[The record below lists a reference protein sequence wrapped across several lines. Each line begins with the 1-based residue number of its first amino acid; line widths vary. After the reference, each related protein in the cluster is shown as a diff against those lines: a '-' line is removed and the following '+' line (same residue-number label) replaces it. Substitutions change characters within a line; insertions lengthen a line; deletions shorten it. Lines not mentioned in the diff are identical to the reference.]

1 MASKSEYSLKDG
13 KTLIDF
19 SHKVIEAYVKDEM
32 VLDIT
37 DAPQKLKEKR
47 GVFVTL
53 KIKGELRGCIG
64 HPLPVAPLI
73 EVVRDLSIASAT
85 EDYRFQPISLDELG
99 ELQIEISILT
109 VPEELKLKDRRDAL
123 KHIKVGRDGLIIE
136 LDYNKGL
143 LLPQVAV
150 EEEWDAKQFLEHT
163 CWKASIP
170 EDSWLDKGAKIFTFQ
185 SIIFAEDKNGKIRMT
200 LPKWSECSDEVTT

>member
-1 MASKSEYSLKDG
+1 MVSKSEYSLKDG
-13 KTLIDF
+13 ETLIDF
-19 SHKVIEAYVKDEM
+19 SHKVIESYIKDGM
-32 VLDIT
+32 VLEIT
-37 DAPQKLKEKR
+37 ESPPNLRETR

-53 KIKGELRGCIG
+53 KVKGELRGCIG

-73 EVVRDLSIASAT
+73 EAVRDLSISSAT
-85 EDYRFQPISLDELG
+85 EDYRFQSISVDELG

-109 VPEELKLKDRRDAL
+109 LPEELKLKDRKDVPKR
-123 KHIKVGRDGLIIE
+123 IKVGRDGLIIDR
-136 LDYNKGL
+136 DYNKGL

-170 EDSWLDKGAKIFTFQ
+170 EDSWLDKGTKIFTFQ
-185 SIIFAEDKNGKIRMT
+185 SIIFTEDEKGKIKMT
-200 LPKWSECSDEVTT
+200 LPK

>member
-1 MASKSEYSLKDG
+1 MGSESEYSLKDG

-19 SHKVIEAYVKDEM
+19 SHKVIEAYIKDGM
-32 VLDIT
+32 VLEIT
-37 DAPQKLKEKR
+37 DAPKNLKEKR

-53 KIKGELRGCIG
+53 KVKGELRGCIG
-64 HPLPVAPLI
+64 HPLPVAQLI
-73 EVVRDLSIASAT
+73 EAVRDLSISSAT
-85 EDYRFQPISLDELG
+85 EDYRFQSITVDELG

-109 VPEELKLKDRRDAL
+109 VPEELKLKDRKDAP
-123 KHIKVGRDGLIIE
+123 KHIKVGRDGLIID

-150 EEEWDAKQFLEHT
+150 EEGWNAKQFLEHI

-170 EDSWLDKGAKIFTFQ
+170 EDSWRDKEAKIFTFQ
-185 SIIFAEDKNGKIRMT
+185 SIIFTEDKKGKIKMT
-200 LPKWSECSDEVTT
+200 LPE